1 MREAVGDLG
10 MTVIVIVIIGALAAF
25 LYTGLWPMLKGNMVQ
40 NTRCADAVCKL
51 NKDDKDPGAEVECTY
66 FDEKTDQN
74 ITLTCPWKG

>member
-51 NKDDKDPGAEVECTY
+51 NKDDKDPGAEVDCIYHDKDGDIE
-66 FDEKTDQN
+66 
-74 ITLTCPWKG
+74 LTCPWKG